1 MARLLGLGNALLDI
15 IVPLEGD
22 GLLHELGLEKGAKQY
37 IDIETL
43 DHALETIAPLQ
54 PLRVVGGSAVNI
66 VRGISRLG
74 MGAGFVGKVGRDE
87 AGRLIRDEMI
97 RLRINPMLHD
107 SLAKTGCSMALIS
120 PDGTRT
126 FATFLGAAATLNAH
140 DLNANNFL
148 GYDILH
154 IEGYIVQ
161 NRAFLSR
168 VLVIARENQLMVSL
182 DLSNADIVDRNR
194 EFLHRIIPQSVDI
207 LFTNSESAR
216 AFTGKSEKN
225 ALFELSSGGRI
236 AVIRMGHHGAMG
248 RRGEESLH
256 VPCFKAAVVDG
267 TGASDLF
274 VSGCLYGILSG
285 WSLAKS
291 LELGNYVAH
300 EVIQSLG
307 THLSDERWVDIR
319 ARASQM
325 AG

>member
-1 MARLLGLGNALLDI
+1 MLGLGNALLDI
-15 IVPLEGD
+15 ITPLESD
-22 GLLHELGLEKGAKQY
+22 GLLGELGLEKGSKQY
-37 IDIETL
+37 IAIDTL
-43 DHALETIAPLQ
+43 GRALEAVADLQ
-54 PLRVVGGSAVNI
+54 PLRAVGGSAANI
-66 VRGISRLG
+66 VRGVSRLG
-74 MGAGFVGKVGRDE
+74 LGAGFVGKVGRDE
-87 AGRLIRDEMI
+87 AGRMIRDEMI
-97 RLRINPMLHD
+97 GLRISPMLHD
-107 SLAKTGCSMALIS
+107 SVAKTGFSLAFIS

-126 FATFLGAAATLNAH
+126 FATFLGAAATLNAN

-161 NRAFLSR
+161 NRSFLSK
-168 VLVIARENQLMVSL
+168 VLALARESRLMVSL

-194 EFLHRIIPQSVDI
+194 EFLHRIIPQNVDI

-216 AFTGKSEKN
+216 AFTGKSEKH
-225 ALFELSSGGRI
+225 ALFELSSGGRT

-256 VPCFKAAVVDG
+256 VPCFKASVVDG

-274 VSGCLYGILSG
+274 ASGCLYGILNE
-285 WSLAKS
+285 WPLAKS

-307 THLSDERWVDIR
+307 THLSDERWAGIR
-319 ARASQM
+319 ARVSQM
-325 AG
+325 VG